1 MPHAVS
7 GPARSRHTRGAAR
20 VPGPGSLGRVVA
32 QLVSPA
38 VLGLETSTVQV
49 EVDLRAG
56 LPAFSV
62 VGLPDPAVQEA
73 RERVRSGLANQAF
86 AVPARRIVA
95 NLAPADLRK
104 AGPQYDL
111 PLALAI
117 LCASGQIAAD
127 ALRGVGAVGELALDG
142 SLRPVPGALAMAE
155 HAARRGWRRLVVPRG
170 NAAEAGLVP
179 GVEIL
184 GPGTLRAAV
193 DLLEGRP
200 GPAAVRLDAEA
211 LLAGGDRA
219 PGPDL
224 GEVRGQGAARRAL
237 EVAAAGGHSMLM
249 IGPPGAGKTMLARR
263 LPGIL
268 PPLGLDEAIEVTR
281 VHSVAGLLDPGC
293 PLVVRR
299 PFRAPHHTISAAGL
313 VGGGRIPRPGEVSLA
328 HRGVLFLDEVCA
340 FAPSALDAL
349 RQPLE
354 EGRIDVARAMVS
366 ARFPARTLL
375 VCAGNPCPCGFDG
388 DPVRRCVCPPGRAE
402 AYRARLSG
410 PVLDRIDLHVE
421 VPRLARDEVLD
432 GRASEPSAAVRARVD
447 AARGVAEAR
456 GQEVPNAQLGPAAAR
471 RAAALPAGART
482 LLGRA
487 IDRLGLSARGHDR
500 LLRVARTIADLAG
513 SDRVGE
519 EHIAEAL
526 GHRVPASDGA
536 VAA

>member
-1 MPHAVS
+1 
-7 GPARSRHTRGAAR
+7 
-20 VPGPGSLGRVVA
+20 VVA
-32 QLVSPA
+32 HLVSPA
-38 VLGLETSTVQV
+38 VLGLETSTVEV

-62 VGLPDPAVQEA
+62 VGLPDTAVQEA

-117 LCASGQIAAD
+117 LGASGQIAPA
-127 ALRGVGAVGELALDG
+127 ALVGVGAVGELALDG

-155 HAARRGWRRLVVPRG
+155 HAARQGWRRLVVPRG
-170 NAAEAGLVP
+170 NAAEAALVP
-179 GVEIL
+179 GIEVL
-184 GPGTLRAAV
+184 GPATLRAAA
-193 DLLEGRP
+193 DLLEGRAE
-200 GPAAVRLDAEA
+200 AAPVRLDPLA
-211 LLAGGDRA
+211 LLATGDRA

-224 GEVRGQGAARRAL
+224 TEVRGQGAARRAL

-249 IGPPGAGKTMLARR
+249 LGPPGGGKTMLARR
-263 LPGIL
+263 LAGIL
-268 PPLGLDEAIEVTR
+268 PPLSLDEAIEVTR
-281 VHSVAGLLDPGC
+281 IHSVAGLLDPGC
-293 PLVVRR
+293 PLVTRR
-299 PFRAPHHTISAAGL
+299 PFRAPHHTISPAGL

-328 HRGVLFLDEVCA
+328 HGGVLFLDEVCA

-366 ARFPARTLL
+366 ARFPARPLL

-410 PVLDRIDLHVE
+410 PVLDRIDLHVD
-421 VPRLARDEVLD
+421 VPRLARDEVL
-432 GRASEPSAAVRARVD
+432 GVAPGEPSAAVRSRVEAARAAA
-447 AARGVAEAR
+447 AARGQAEGNSR
-456 GQEVPNAQLGPAAAR
+456 LGPAAAR
-471 RAAALPAGART
+471 RAAALEPGARA

-487 IDRLGLSARGHDR
+487 IDRLGLSARAHDR
-500 LLRVARTIADLAG
+500 LLRVGRTIADLAG
-513 SDRVGE
+513 DERVGE
-519 EHIAEAL
+519 PHLAEAL
-526 GHRVPASDGA
+526 GYRMPPADGA
-536 VAA
+536 SAAA

>member
-1 MPHAVS
+1 
-7 GPARSRHTRGAAR
+7 
-20 VPGPGSLGRVVA
+20 VVA

-38 VLGLETSTVQV
+38 VLGLETATVQV

-62 VGLPDPAVQEA
+62 VGLPDAAVQEA

-86 AVPARRIVA
+86 VVPARRIVA

-104 AGPQYDL
+104 AGPQYDM

-117 LCASGQIAAD
+117 LCASGQIARD

-170 NAAEAGLVP
+170 NAAEAGLVT

-184 GPGTLRAAV
+184 GAATLRAAV
-193 DLLEGRP
+193 DLLEGRTE
-200 GPAAVRLDAEA
+200 PAAARLDAEA
-211 LLAGGDRA
+211 LLAAGERA

-268 PPLGLDEAIEVTR
+268 PPLAPDEAIEVTR
-281 VHSVAGLLDPGC
+281 IHSVAGLLDPGC
-293 PLVVRR
+293 PLVIRR

-366 ARFPARTLL
+366 ARFPARALL

-410 PVLDRIDLHVE
+410 PVLDRIDLHLE

-432 GRASEPSAAVRARVD
+432 GRASESSAAVRARVD
-447 AARGVAEAR
+447 AARTVAGAR
-456 GQEVPNAQLGPAAAR
+456 GQAVPNAQLGPAEAR
-471 RAAALPAGART
+471 RAAALPAGARA

-513 SDRVGE
+513 SERVRE
-519 EHIAEAL
+519 EHLAEAL
-526 GHRVPASDGA
+526 GYRVPAADG
-536 VAA
+536 VAAA